1 VAGLIRR
8 PSAPPNP
15 EDRGFQRIPS
25 RMGGATPE
33 QQSSV
38 FHGFYGEMPMPATQF
53 TTSVARL
60 QSLNIEPS
68 VKTDFANASL
78 VDRRDRMKG
87 YHPTAGRQSFVALTP
102 QINKPVMSSQFQ
114 KWLIGPQ
121 VNYILN
127 ACLFRAGF
135 PAATISQGTDRNM
148 GLSER
153 TPQLPTRTSGGP
165 GPATMTPAPRFR
177 SVQQVPR
184 YSTFPS
190 MYPTQ
195 GQ

>member
-1 VAGLIRR
+1 MPGLIRR
-8 PSAPPNP
+8 PSGPPSA
-15 EDRGFQRIPS
+15 ESRGFQRIPGP
-25 RMGGATPE
+25 GGATPE
-33 QQSSV
+33 QQVSV
-38 FHGFYGEMPMPATQF
+38 YHGFYGEMPMPATQF

-60 QSLNIEPS
+60 QDLNVEPS
-68 VKTDFANASL
+68 VKTSFANASL
-78 VDRRDRMKG
+78 VDRRNRMNG
-87 YHPTAGRQSFVALTP
+87 YHPTAGRQSYVGWTP
-102 QINKPVMSSQFQ
+102 EMNRPVFSSQFQ

-121 VNYILN
+121 INFILN
-127 ACLFRAGF
+127 KCLYRAGF
-135 PAATISQGTDRNM
+135 PAATISLGTNRNLA
-148 GLSER
+148 LSER

-165 GPATMTPAPRFR
+165 GPATMLPAPRFK